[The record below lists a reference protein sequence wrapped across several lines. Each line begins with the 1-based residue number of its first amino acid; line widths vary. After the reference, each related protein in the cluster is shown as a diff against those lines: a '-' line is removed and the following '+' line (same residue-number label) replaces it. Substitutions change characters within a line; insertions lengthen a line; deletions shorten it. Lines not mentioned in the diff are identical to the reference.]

1 MNKQKIL
8 FLISTLI
15 LIIGVFGY
23 NYYQNIF
30 GELVTKDGA
39 IYIGSN
45 ETINDVEK
53 KLFNFLEDDNNFNW
67 LAQQKKYLN
76 PKAGKYIL
84 TKGMSLNEVINL
96 LRSGNQTPVKVS
108 FNNQDTLEK
117 FSGRISTQIEADSIS
132 ILEIFKDPV
141 FLKNNKLTEASVLGI
156 LIPNTYELY
165 WNVSA
170 EKFRN
175 KLLKEYTKFWNKG
188 RLAKANAVN
197 LTPKEVMILA
207 SIVQKETA
215 KASERATVAGLYLNR
230 IKRGIPLQADPTII
244 YILKQEHGQEFQV
257 KRVLY
262 KDLKISSL
270 YNTYLHK
277 GLPPSLISM
286 PDISAIEAVL
296 NYKKHNYIY
305 MCASIKKIGFHEFS
319 NTLKQHNSN
328 AINYQR
334 WLNKQGVNR

>member
-15 LIIGVFGY
+15 LVIGIVGY

-53 KLFNFLEDDNNFNW
+53 ELFDFLGDDNNFNW

-84 TKGMSLNEVINL
+84 TKGMSLNDVINL
-96 LRSGNQTPVKVS
+96 LRSGNQTPIKVS

-156 LIPNTYELY
+156 LIPNTYEFY
-165 WNVSA
+165 WNASA
-170 EKFRN
+170 ETVAN
-175 KLLKEYTKFWNKG
+175 KLYQNTISFWTPSRIRQAKELG
-188 RLAKANAVN
+188 
-197 LTPKEVMILA
+197 LTPGEVSTLA
-207 SIVQKETA
+207 SIVIKESS
-215 KASERATVAGLYLNR
+215 KADDRPKVARLYLNR
-230 IKRGIPLQADPTII
+230 LATGMKLQADPTVI
-244 YILKQEHGQEFQV
+244 YAIQQEKPDAVVQ
-257 KRVLY
+257 RVLR
-262 KDLKISSL
+262 KDLTIDSP
-270 YNTYLHK
+270 YNTYK
-277 GLPPSLISM
+277 NVGLPPGPICVPEKAALL
-286 PDISAIEAVL
+286 AVL
-296 NYKKHNYIY
+296 EAPEHDYIF
-305 MCASIKKIGFHEFS
+305 MCADPDQPGYHAF
-319 NTLKQHNSN
+319 
-328 AINYQR
+328 ARNYAGHLVNQR
-334 WLNKQGVNR
+334 KWTNWLNSRKIYR